1 MKPERLGKI
10 ADVIGGI
17 LTVPEAEAVYAR
29 GVSTD
34 SRTIRPGEIF
44 FAIRG
49 ARDGHDF
56 VADAYQKGAIAAVVS
71 RKVDVDI
78 PQIIVNDTLSALGK
92 LASAY
97 REAIAPKVV
106 AVTGSVGKTTT
117 RRMIA
122 AVLREKFSVHSARRN
137 FNNLIGLPL
146 TLLDMPEDTRVAVV
160 ELGINQFGEM
170 EKLARIAKP
179 DVAVITHIAPVHTEG
194 LGDLDSIADE
204 KLKVVDFLPPDGVVV
219 LNADSPHLRERAQ
232 KINRRVVT
240 YAVNSPADFVATDVQ
255 FENGRPSF
263 RIDGLRVRLN
273 LLGLPAVYSAL
284 AAFAVGTEL
293 GIPPKICAEAL
304 ESVFPAPHRM
314 ELINL
319 GGVKVLDDSYN
330 SSPGALTESLNT
342 MELIDSG
349 RKVVVLGDML
359 ELGDFAE
366 RYHREAGREIAR
378 RNIDVALLFGELM
391 GYAAE
396 ELSSANFGGKFLH
409 TTDFDEG
416 ARFLRE
422 NIVPGDLVLVKGS
435 HGLEMIKF
443 VEMMKKW
450 LSGEK

>member
-1 MKPERLGKI
+1 
-10 ADVIGGI
+10 
-17 LTVPEAEAVYAR
+17 
-29 GVSTD
+29 
-34 SRTIRPGEIF
+34 
-44 FAIRG
+44 
-49 ARDGHDF
+49 
-56 VADAYQKGAIAAVVS
+56 
-71 RKVDVDI
+71 
-78 PQIIVNDTLSALGK
+78 
-92 LASAY
+92 
-97 REAIAPKVV
+97 
-106 AVTGSVGKTTT
+106 VGKTTT

-146 TLLDMPEDTRVAVV
+146 TLLDMPGDTRVAVV

-204 KLKVVDFLPPDGVVV
+204 KLKVVDFLPSDGVVV

-255 FENGRPSF
+255 FENGRPCF

-304 ESVFPAPHRM
+304 ESVLPAPHRM
-314 ELINL
+314 EILTL
-319 GGVKVLDDSYN
+319 GGVRVLDDSYN
-330 SSPGALTESLNT
+330 SSPAALTESLNT

-359 ELGDFAE
+359 ELGDLAE

-378 RNIDVALLFGELM
+378 RNIDVALLFGKLM
-391 GYAAE
+391 GYAAGFCE
-396 ELSSANFGGKFLH
+396 RTSPPAIWCLS
-409 TTDFDEG
+409 
-416 ARFLRE
+416 R
-422 NIVPGDLVLVKGS
+422 VPT
-435 HGLEMIKF
+435 E
-443 VEMMKKW
+443 W
-450 LSGEK
+450 R